1 VADTGSQPTT
11 TAPSARGPGADD
23 RGTTEDVLLDVRN
36 LKTYYPSRSGLLGR
50 THAWVR
56 AVDDV
61 SFSIRRGETFGL
73 VGESGCGKSTLGRSV
88 VRLEKPRSGQ
98 VFFEGEDVLA
108 KKGGDLKRMRRDL
121 QVIFQDPQGS
131 LDPRMK
137 VRDIIAEGLVWQG
150 TMGRDDRADRVSEL
164 ASLVGL
170 REEHLD
176 RHAHE
181 FSGGQRQRIGIARAL
196 ALRPKFVLADEP
208 VSALDMSVQ
217 AQVLNLLRDLQQDFG
232 LTYLF
237 IAHDLAVVEY
247 ISDRV
252 GVMYLGKLVE
262 VATAGDLYADPR
274 MPYTQALLSAVPGT
288 AGAGRRERI
297 VLGGE
302 VPSPL
307 NPPSG
312 CRFRTRCWKA
322 ESICAEETPVLREV
336 VPDHWAACHFAETS

>member
-1 VADTGSQPTT
+1 VVDTDNQRATATSPEGSPP
-11 TAPSARGPGADD
+11 AA
-23 RGTTEDVLLDVRN
+23 EDNVLLDVRN
-36 LKTYYPSRSGLLGR
+36 LKTYYPSRSGVLSR
-50 THAWVR
+50 QQDWVR

-61 SFSIRRGETFGL
+61 SFTIRRGETFGL

-88 VRLEKPRSGQ
+88 VRLEKAHSGQ
-98 VFFEGEDVLA
+98 VIFDGQDVLA
-108 KKGGDLKRMRRDL
+108 QTGRDLKRLRRDL

-137 VRDIIAEGLVWQG
+137 VRDIIAEGLVVQG
-150 TMGRDDRADRVSEL
+150 TLSRDERVQRVSDL

-170 REEHLD
+170 RAEHLD

-217 AQVLNLLRDLQQDFG
+217 SQVLNLLKELQEDFG

-237 IAHDLAVVEY
+237 IAHDLSVVEY

-262 VATAGDLYADPR
+262 VAKAEDLYADPR
-274 MPYTQALLSAVPGT
+274 MPYTQALLSAVPGNR
-288 AGAGRRERI
+288 GPGRRERI
-297 VLGGE
+297 VLSGE

-307 NPPSG
+307 DPPSG

-322 ESICAEETPVLREV
+322 ESVCAEEVPALREV
-336 VPDHWAACHFAETS
+336 VPDHWAACHFADVS